1 MYRLENSIHCEDGM
15 WGLGPHTSSTLS
27 GICHLWQSY
36 YMVLSNIFDEIYY
49 QTINS
54 FGADFI

>member
-1 MYRLENSIHCEDGM
+1 M
-15 WGLGPHTSSTLS
+15 WGLGPHASSTLS
-27 GICHLWQSY
+27 VICHLWQSFF
-36 YMVLSNIFDEIYY
+36 MVLSNAFDEIYY